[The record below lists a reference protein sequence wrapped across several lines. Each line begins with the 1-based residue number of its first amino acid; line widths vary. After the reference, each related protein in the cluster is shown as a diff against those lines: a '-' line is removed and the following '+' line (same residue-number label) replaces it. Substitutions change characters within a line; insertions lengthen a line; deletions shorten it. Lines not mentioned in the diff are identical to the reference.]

1 MQTNY
6 NPDVLSCLANLSNDE
21 VFTPPNLVNEMLD
34 LLPAELWSNPN
45 AKFLDPVSKSGVFL
59 REMAK
64 RLMVGLENQI
74 PDKQERINHIFT
86 QQLYGIAI
94 TELTSL
100 LSRRSVYGSKIANG
114 KYSFCTSFSDEQGNI
129 RFERMKHTWTHPL
142 SGAETGKCIY
152 CGASQTEYDRED
164 ALETYAYNF
173 IHFDKVVEHPDG
185 VVEHPDK
192 VVEHPDGVVEHPDKV
207 VERSRNDRD
216 QDLIQKIFNMKFD
229 VIVGNPPYQLGDG
242 GGTGSSAKPIY
253 NLFIDQ
259 AKKLK
264 PRYLSMIIPARWYSG
279 GKGLDEFRSEMLK
292 DKSIRKLVDFAD
304 SRDCFPGVDIA
315 GGVCYFLW
323 DRDNKGICE
332 VETKRKEVV
341 IKSSRFLDEFN
352 TFVRDNLAIGIIH
365 KVKQKSTSFLDT
377 VVSSRM
383 PFGLVSS
390 VRPEKKGDL
399 NLITSTGNGKISSDK
414 VTSGKELIDKWKVML
429 SKASNDHG
437 GQPDK
442 EGKRRIF
449 SRIEVMPPKTVCTES
464 YLVVGNYNSE
474 AEAENMSDF
483 LRTKF
488 CRFLVSTILLTQNI
502 TKGKFNFVPNLS
514 MKEKWDDE
522 KLYKKYGLTED
533 EITFIESM
541 IRPMSE
547 AGFSGL
553 NEGQDLE
560 ISNDEE
566 NPVNPDQDE

>member
-1 MQTNY
+1 MIETNY

-21 VFTPPNLVNEMLD
+21 VFTPPGLVNDILD
-34 LLPAELWSNPN
+34 LLPKELWSNPN

-64 RLMVGLENQI
+64 RLMIGLEKKI
-74 PDKQERINHIFT
+74 PDKQERINHIFS

-100 LSRRSVYGSKIANG
+100 LSRRSVYCSKTANG
-114 KYSFCTSFSDEQGNI
+114 KYSICETFDNEQGNI
-129 RFERMKHTWTHPL
+129 KYSKMKHTWTN
-142 SGAETGKCIY
+142 GKCTY
-152 CGASQTEYDRED
+152 CGASQEVYARDD
-164 ALETYAYNF
+164 ASETYAYNF
-173 IHFDKVVEHPDG
+173 IHTNNQE
-185 VVEHPDK
+185 
-192 VVEHPDGVVEHPDKV
+192 
-207 VERSRNDRD
+207 
-216 QDLIQKIFNMKFD
+216 KIFNMKFD
-229 VIVGNPPYQLGDG
+229 VIVGNPPYQLNDG

-253 NLFIDQ
+253 NLFIEQ
-259 AKKLK
+259 AKKLN

-279 GKGLDEFRSEMLK
+279 GKGLDDFRSGMLK
-292 DKSIRKLVDFAD
+292 DKCIRKLVDFAD

-332 VETKRKEVV
+332 VETIRKENV
-341 IKSSRFLDEFN
+341 IKSSRYLDEFD
-352 TFVRDNLAIGIIH
+352 TFVRDNLAIDIIQ
-365 KVKQKSTSFLDT
+365 KVKRKSDSFLEN

-399 NLITSTGNGKISSDK
+399 NLITSAGNGKISSEK
-414 VTSGKELIDKWKVML
+414 VSSGKDLIDKWKVLL

-449 SRIEVMPPKTVCTES
+449 SRIEVMPPYTVCTES
-464 YLVVGNYNSE
+464 YLVVGSYTNENE
-474 AEAENMSDF
+474 AKNMADF

-502 TKGKFNFVPNLS
+502 TKGKFIFVPNLLMS
-514 MKEKWDDE
+514 EKWDDE
-522 KLYKKYGLTED
+522 KLFTKYELTIN
-533 EITFIESM
+533 EIEFISQL
-541 IRPMSE
+541 IRPMNS
-547 AGFSGL
+547 
-553 NEGQDLE
+553 NENEL
-560 ISNDEE
+560 
-566 NPVNPDQDE
+566 